1 VLLLGEI
8 NDVYTVALTMSDF
21 LRTGMKCLPRNK
33 VPNANGIVL
42 HDCHAEILAIRTFN
56 RFLIEE
62 CYMLA
67 TGKAVESSIVERRA
81 PTEISIESRQP
92 FAIRDG
98 VKIHM
103 YCSEAPCGDAS
114 MELIMQ
120 AQEDATP
127 WVQKPEGMAGRGDFA
142 QLGVVRRKP
151 GSLPS
156 THYDRILLIKN
167 L

>member
-1 VLLLGEI
+1 
-8 NDVYTVALTMSDF
+8 
-21 LRTGMKCLPRNK
+21 MKCLPREK
-33 VPNANGIVL
+33 ILAAKGIVL

-62 CYMLA
+62 CRGLA
-67 TGKAVESSIVERRA
+67 IGSIVESPIVEQRT
-81 PTEISIESRQP
+81 PSEISSESPQP
-92 FAIRDG
+92 FAIRNG

-120 AQEDATP
+120 AQDDATP
-127 WVQKPEGMAGRGDFA
+127 WAQKPKGMPGRGDFA
-142 QLGVVRRKP
+142 QLGIVRRKP
-151 GSLPS
+151 GQSSGRSWELL
-156 THYDRILLIKN
+156 LLIERFSSGRCPTILKQI